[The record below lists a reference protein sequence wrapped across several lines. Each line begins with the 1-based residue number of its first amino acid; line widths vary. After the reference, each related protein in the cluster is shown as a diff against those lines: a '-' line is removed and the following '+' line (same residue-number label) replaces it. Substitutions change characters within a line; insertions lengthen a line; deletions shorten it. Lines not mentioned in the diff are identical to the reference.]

1 MMPHITICI
10 CTYCRPDMLERLL
23 REIGR
28 QETANAF
35 TFSVVVT
42 DNDANKSAQPVVTK
56 MRESSSFEIVYNVA
70 PERNIAIARNT
81 CVAAAKGDYL
91 AFIDDDEFPVT
102 DWLLNHFRTCEAH
115 PVAGVLGPVK
125 PHFDVTPPKWVVK
138 GEFYVRPGH
147 PTGFVMPWAECRTGN
162 VLLKRSVIDSS
173 EPPFR
178 AEFGAG
184 GEDQD
189 FFQRMIGKGHIFIWC
204 DEAVAYETVPPS
216 RWDRGFLIHRAL
228 LRGRN
233 TFRHRKNRV
242 RNLLKSAI
250 AVPLYALALPIL
262 LIVGHHYFMKYL
274 VKLADHV
281 GRVLTLLRLNPVAE
295 RRM

>member
-1 MMPHITICI
+1 
-10 CTYCRPDMLERLL
+10 MLERLL

-28 QETANAF
+28 QETGNSF
-35 TFSVVVT
+35 TFSVSVT
-42 DNDANKSAQPVVTK
+42 DNDANESARPVVT
-56 MRESSSFEIVYNVA
+56 RFAENSSFEIVYTVA

-81 CVAAAKGDYL
+81 AVAAAKGDFL
-91 AFIDDDEFPVT
+91 AFIDDDEFPVPT
-102 DWLLNHFRTCEAH
+102 WLLNHIRACEAH
-115 PVAGVLGPVK
+115 QVAGVLGPVK
-125 PHFDVTPPKWVVK
+125 PHFDLTPPKWLVK
-138 GEFYVRPGH
+138 GGFYLRPGH
-147 PTGFVMPWAECRTGN
+147 PTGFLMSWAECRTGN
-162 VLLKRSVIDSS
+162 VLLRRAVIDSS

-178 AEFGAG
+178 REFGAG

-189 FFQRMIGKGHIFIWC
+189 FFQRMIEKGHRFIWC

-216 RWDRGFLIHRAL
+216 RWRRSFLIHRAL

-242 RNLLKSAI
+242 RNLMKSAI

-274 VKLADHV
+274 VKLADHL